1 MGIPCGTEGSGVAS
15 RVRILCQSLLW
26 RAPPGPQPRA
36 VHTGGPSMREEAKA
50 DRSFCFMAVASVD
63 PAELGDG
70 GSNVRVGVEGPT
82 G

>member
-36 VHTGGPSMREEAKA
+36 VHTEGPSMREAKEHA
-50 DRSFCFMAVASVD
+50 CLTAGR
-63 PAELGDG
+63 G
-70 GSNVRVGVEGPT
+70 VRRTMKG
-82 G
+82 